1 VCVKRKASRKRKSV
15 KRKASR
21 KRKSV
26 LDTYLD
32 KWVVQAAGTPKR
44 KASRKRKSAKKKA
57 SRKRKSSKR
66 KASRKRKSSKR
77 KVSRKHKFGM
87 MWPFKKKF
95 LPGTSAWRQ
104 RRAHAGFEKNLK
116 AARKLKNRKF
126 REDLLTVIERLH
138 KGLPRRIYKEV
149 AELFIEGAHGFTPA
163 QRDTWLA
170 KLKAGQK
177 IPLSKDYA
185 IRTYGSKFTK
195 EQYQKANNRRIAAVW
210 NYYFKMKHKQD
221 KSGLS
226 RDAFISGHKDELEG
240 QRTKSKSTFKKWV
253 GKGLGE
259 SARKANIEAFKKKQ
273 KWEKLKLSEKVAQC
287 KKYVRNFSKQVEPGV
302 FGPAARKHYK
312 THNCKGVMRDSKIIA
327 KKNCQELKTQAGKLP
342 KRDLRTPEQHIEVA
356 NLEAKY
362 KQLNCAKYFPKKAT
376 TA

>member
-1 VCVKRKASRKRKSV
+1 
-15 KRKASR
+15 
-21 KRKSV
+21 

-57 SRKRKSSKR
+57 SRKRKSAKKKASRKRKSSKR
-66 KASRKRKSSKR
+66 KASRKRKSSKKKASR
-77 KVSRKHKFGM
+77 KRKSSKRKASRKHKFR
-87 MWPFKKKF
+87 WNLFQKKF

-138 KGLPRRIYKEV
+138 EGLPRRTYKEV

-362 KQLNCAKYFPKKAT
+362 KQLNCAKYFPTKAT